1 MIRVL
6 TLLVLLL
13 PAPGWAGCRQALALG
28 LDVSGSVDAREYR
41 LQLEGLAA
49 ALLSPAVQS
58 RLLAM
63 PGHPI
68 RLAVY
73 EWSEPGFQRLILP
86 WRQIGTTADLE
97 AVAATLRATRRAAAP
112 PGTAVGPAMRH
123 GATLLAQQPDCWKR
137 TLDLSGDGKH
147 NMGPHPRAVKAALE
161 GTDLTVNALVIGAD
175 SMTSTDLRQTQIGEL
190 SAYYGAWVIL
200 GPGAFVE
207 VALGYD
213 DYQAAMERKLRRE
226 LEGLV
231 LSALPARTATQ
242 LHAPVLPGPVLPQ

>member
-1 MIRVL
+1 MIRLL
-6 TLLVLLL
+6 TLLALLL
-13 PAPGWAGCRQALALG
+13 PVPGWAGCRQALALG
-28 LDVSGSVDAREYR
+28 LDVSGSVDGREYR
-41 LQLEGLAA
+41 LQLDGLAA
-49 ALLSPAVQS
+49 ALLAPEVQA

-86 WRQIGTTADLE
+86 WHQIDTAADLE
-97 AVAATLRATRRAAAP
+97 TVAATLRTTRRAAAP
-112 PGTAVGPAMRH
+112 PGTAIGPAMHH
-123 GATLLAQQPDCWKR
+123 GAALLAQQPDCWKR

-147 NMGPHPRAVKAALE
+147 NMGPHPRVVKAALE
-161 GTDLTVNALVIGAD
+161 GSGLTVNALVIGAD
-175 SMTSTDLRQTQIGEL
+175 STTFTDLRQTQIGEL

-200 GPGAFVE
+200 GPDAFVE
-207 VALGYD
+207 VALGYE

-231 LSALPARTATQ
+231 LSALPTRAATQ
-242 LHAPVLPGPVLPQ
+242 LHAPVLPWPVLPQ

>member
-6 TLLVLLL
+6 ALLVLLL

-28 LDVSGSVDAREYR
+28 LDVSGSVDGREYR
-41 LQLEGLAA
+41 LQLDGLAA

-86 WRQIGTTADLE
+86 WRQIDTAADLE
-97 AVAATLRATRRAAAP
+97 AVAASLRATRRAEAP
-112 PGTAVGPAMRH
+112 PGTAIGPAMRH

-161 GTDLTVNALVIGAD
+161 GTGLTVNALVIGAD

-242 LHAPVLPGPVLPQ
+242 LHAPVLPQ